1 MAKEMRPILFSCINE
16 DAVDQ
21 ALIWLQ
27 SLKMSYDKFPQN
39 KAFTVDLWCTAEVE
53 QDPFKRLF
61 PEVNLR
67 LVKSVNVVE
76 NGLGSRSNL
85 EGMSLRLQALDIYH
99 LENPE
104 GIQLLYTD
112 TDLVINGDISS
123 LANPPFKPDQWLAA
137 SSDFPH
143 LGEMPFT
150 AAYSELVVD
159 WERRM
164 SINERY
170 FNSGVMVIKTEGL
183 YRELTK
189 WGLTSLVDFFEK
201 YRNMCY
207 FPDQDALNKL
217 AQNYLEMPRSFNAF
231 PEYHIHPVLPID
243 KLMHHRQRLVNAH
256 VIHFLGMA
264 KPWKKA
270 RMVNRVSIQLP
281 YEVYWK
287 YMSPIINYLSPKV
300 VEGVQ
305 HNLSVNGIIIE
316 QAYQKHLREII

>member
-27 SLKMSYDKFPQN
+27 SLKMSYDEFPQN
-39 KAFTVDLWCTAEVE
+39 KMFAVDLWCTAEVE

-67 LVKSVNVVE
+67 LIKTVDVVE
-76 NGLGSRSNL
+76 NGMAPKSNL

-99 LENPE
+99 LENPD

-112 TDLVINGDISS
+112 TDLIINGDISS
-123 LANPPFKPDQWLAA
+123 LAKPPFKDDQWLAA
-137 SSDFPH
+137 CSDFPH

-150 AAYSELVVD
+150 AAYPELMDD

-164 SINERY
+164 SINKRY
-170 FNSGVMVIKTEGL
+170 FNSGVMIILTTGL
-183 YRELTK
+183 YKELAR
-189 WGLTSLVDFFEK
+189 WGLSSLVDFFEK
-201 YRNMCY
+201 YRDMCY
-207 FPDQDALNKL
+207 FPDQDAMNKL
-217 AQNYLEMPRSFNAF
+217 AQNYLEMPRGFNAF
-231 PEYHIHPVLPID
+231 PEYHIHSVLPID
-243 KLMHHRQRLVNAH
+243 KLMYHRQRLVNAN

-270 RMVNRVSIQLP
+270 RMANRVSIQLP

-287 YMSPIINYLSPKV
+287 YMTPIISYLSPKV
-300 VEGVQ
+300 VDGVR
-305 HNLSVNGIIIE
+305 HNLSVNRIIIE
-316 QAYQKHLREII
+316 QVYQKHLREII